1 MKKRNILFALLMAMV
16 MLITACGSGNQTLD
30 GKWVGTMDLTKQF
43 EDGVKAAYP
52 DLAEYVDFE
61 DLVFVFDVAFVDG
74 EMSMVVQQASV
85 DSFNKNFSAGMKAL
99 AEAYWTA
106 GLAQIDM
113 TMEEAMY
120 ESGMDEDAYLQR
132 IYSATGIDKMITSM
146 TDVTNKTIERISKMD
161 GTYTTPVDNELRL
174 YYTENE
180 YESMDYSFKGNV
192 LNIVIKGDG
201 FSLKVECEKCK

>member
-1 MKKRNILFALLMAMV
+1 MKKRNILFALLMTMT

-43 EDGVKAAYP
+43 EDGVKTAYP

-61 DLVFVFDVAFVDG
+61 GLVFEFDVAFVDG

-85 DSFNKNFSAGMKAL
+85 DSFNKNFAAGMEAL
-99 AEAYWTA
+99 AEGYWSA

-120 ESGMDEDAYLQR
+120 ESGMDETAYLQR
-132 IYSATGIDKMITSM
+132 IYSTTGIDKMISCLKSTSLM
-146 TDVTNKTIERISKMD
+146 ELNK
-161 GTYTTPVDNELRL
+161 
-174 YYTENE
+174 
-180 YESMDYSFKGNV
+180 
-192 LNIVIKGDG
+192 LN
-201 FSLKVECEKCK
+201 SLKSFRVNSIVFISIILSTCLLLVYSHILYT